1 MRDGAARVGLNMLTK
16 AVANC
21 AMGVCTT
28 GSRAN
33 EALPP
38 AQSAVSMSQGRQAEE
53 TRLDLMRAVYIV
65 DSLGI
70 LWFSH
75 ADEMRVRPLYVNIEN
90 KTCINHGRSR
100 VQAATQ
106 LVALELGRVLQLAAN
121 DGLSMEECFTHF
133 DPHNCG

>member
-21 AMGVCTT
+21 AMGVCRNAI
-28 GSRAN
+28 SAN

-38 AQSAVSMSQGRQAEE
+38 AQRAVPMSGGHQAEA
-53 TRLDLMRAVYIV
+53 TRLDLMRAVYII
-65 DSLGI
+65 DSHGI

-75 ADEMRVRPLYVNIEN
+75 AEEMRVRPLYVNIDN
-90 KTCINHGRSR
+90 KTCINHSRSR

-106 LVALELGRVLQLAAN
+106 LVALELGRVLQLAA
-121 DGLSMEECFTHF
+121 DHGLLLENIFTHF
-133 DPHNCG
+133 DPHNYG